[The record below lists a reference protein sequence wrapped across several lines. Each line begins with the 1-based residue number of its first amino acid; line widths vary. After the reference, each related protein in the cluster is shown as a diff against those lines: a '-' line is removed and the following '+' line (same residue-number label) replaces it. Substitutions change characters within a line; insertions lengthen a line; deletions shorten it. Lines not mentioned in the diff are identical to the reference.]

1 MKKSITFLTLF
12 VLVFTSSFNT
22 PVYGF
27 TETDPC
33 TEGAT
38 VGVVTANDPDADGIN
53 NECDLDDDNDGIL
66 DIEECTVLIG
76 ETPFEVADEN
86 SVNFD
91 LAPVGNGFVLDI
103 TNMDN
108 SFNLTINGTSLTTEE
123 IQFQESGTPTGQNIR
138 FKDGSIWGSNGVP
151 QIYQFQYYGTV
162 NPETPL
168 VRFIIDENLEVKMY
182 ASKEANGPLFELEL
196 FNGNAFNSF
205 VWNSA
210 SANNFVVSQVV
221 TGATYIHGRVYG
233 TFTDCDLDN
242 DGLDNSV
249 DLDSDGDG
257 CYDVVE
263 SGGIDVNN
271 DGVLDGSGVNNDGL
285 VIGTNSGY
293 DGLSGFETFAHDFT
307 VVEAPQNKNVTPGDP
322 VSFTIN
328 ATSSEATDYQNGT
341 PMYSVIGNANDKLT
355 YQWYLGDP
363 NNGGSILSD
372 SGVYTNTT
380 TASLSI
386 SNTTG
391 LFGNTYFVKVSHL
404 ENPCLYSVFDAQ
416 LVSDPCDAASSGN
429 IDTDLDGI
437 SDLCD
442 LDDDNDGIKD
452 DLEGC
457 TETNTIFEEN
467 FGFGTERSSN
477 ANVVHHTYDTE
488 GAIPDG
494 SYAVVSSLSPGLGH
508 YNRTDRNGDVDAD
521 GDSNGRFLSINID
534 SPSLSEIYRQDN
546 ITVNPAN
553 KHRFR
558 VDFSGLCFG
567 CNDAPIFTLLIEDEN
582 GNELVSITSTQ
593 IGVLNDD
600 QWKRVTLEFTPT
612 SSKVN
617 IVVKNSQPN
626 GNSGNDVGVDNILLT
641 EISCDLDTDNDG
653 IPNSKDLDSDGD
665 GCLDVIES
673 GGIDANNDGVI
684 DGTGFDNDG
693 LVVGSNGGYD
703 GSNGNEVNAHQL
715 AVVSNPIDKSI
726 KVGEATSFTVVVS
739 AEQATSYT
747 NGTPNYD
754 SSGNSNNAII
764 YQWYFG
770 DPNDGY
776 SAIPNSGVYSGATSA
791 TLNIAD
797 VTGLDNTT
805 YFVKVSHASNA
816 CIEELVSVT
825 LTEDTC
831 SESPTAAALDFNIFT
846 LNGLELS
853 TNETEGAIA
862 TGGDLTIAGNYQLT
876 TNETGT
882 FKVNNVAVG
891 LVVGG
896 KVNYQSGNA
905 LQINQNT
912 YVKIGESNGAT
923 VWYQDQN
930 SAFAPI
936 RITNSSNYNSTP
948 RIALQASANQLNV
961 SSTNNPVFE
970 SNIIDFDSAFQ
981 SLKNN
986 ALDLSQNPNNA
997 VLTNPNGQTIS
1008 NTDLPNQ
1015 VKINVQ
1021 EGVNY
1026 LNVTGS
1032 DLNNVSVFTYNNKP
1046 SASRILVINIDAA
1059 GSFNWN
1065 VWNQAGVGQQDAPYI
1080 IYNFYN
1086 TTTLNIEGNSTL
1098 EGTILAPNADV
1109 IKTVNQ
1115 SNIEGQ
1121 VIANSFVHAGGEV
1134 HSANFTPA
1142 IGGCTVSNGVAPTAD
1157 FSSNEATQCLD
1168 GNLFEFLNNSNTG
1181 STLQPGNPISYVWDF
1196 GDNTTSTF
1204 MNPTKVYET
1213 AGTYTV
1219 TLEATNSFG
1228 TDTFSSAILVKESF
1242 TVSLSTN
1249 SNTNNDGTVTKM
1261 FTVDNSDDFV
1271 SYSWTLLDQN
1281 KDLIENLMST
1291 TDSATTTISEAGLYY
1306 IQLETVAVNGC
1317 VSSELYPVNVSSD
1330 EVTGGNGGGVE
1341 SESLGDAISKIYVG
1355 RKKNSVPTNFI
1366 KSKANRYHKA
1376 TLKKAQAYR
1385 GKGQTLLDMFPT
1397 ELVAGNEANVTSPTD
1412 ILDYTIADEV
1422 LSVDFS
1428 INGKTKGVVLGI
1440 KTSDKIYNHTKAS
1453 CDRLRGAEI
1462 LNIQKVHLEG
1472 YHFLMQ
1478 AIKQRNGVVEYAIS
1492 FATAKN
1498 NNDTN
1503 YTLQTNWY
1511 VNNYIKFNDVYNFQ
1525 VWSTSPEDTQKLVK
1539 DILNNLQTYL
1549 PIAQPEIQKVPKT
1562 FAAKISREKS
1572 SLLILLRSTTKGL
1585 NTEVT
1590 MEEIYSETA
1599 NNVKHRY
1606 TPVHTKLEQTLE
1618 IDIADGYEYDGLV
1631 KVDGEIEDAFYH
1643 ADGNWGLDYDARY
1656 TEVQNYFVW
1665 NYFEREYKND
1675 EHEINRGVE
1684 IQARSEYDYLTLY
1697 KSLLPGTLSADYSEY
1712 NYIAFTAKGSG
1723 LMELGL
1729 VKSSIEDWKKQ
1740 YRVMVDLSEEEQT
1753 YYVPFEIF
1761 SSTGTVNTITPDDL
1775 TTLTFTFLPV
1785 EAQTKELDLTISDV
1799 RFTKVAVAEETV
1811 QKVEDFENEFMA
1823 YPNPSKGNVNLL
1835 LFSEQETAATL
1846 TLTDV
1851 NGKTI
1856 YRGTTNLT
1864 VGKNEL
1870 EYNFNVKPGILFLKV
1885 SSPSFNYGTSKIIF
1899 R

>member
-1 MKKSITFLTLF
+1 MKKSIANLVLLA
-12 VLVFTSSFNT
+12 LVFTSSFLT
-22 PVYGF
+22 PMYSF
-27 TETDPC
+27 SQTDPC
-33 TEGAT
+33 KEGAT

-53 NECDLDDDNDGIL
+53 NNCDLDDDNDGIL
-66 DIEECTVLIG
+66 DTEECTVLIG
-76 ETPFEVADEN
+76 ETHFEVEDGN

-91 LAPVGNGFVLDI
+91 LSPVGNGFVLDI

-108 SFNLTINGTSLTTEE
+108 SFNLTVNGTPLTTEE
-123 IQFQESGTPTGQNIR
+123 IQFQENGTPTGQNIR
-138 FKDGSIWGSNGVP
+138 FKDGSIWGANGVP

-162 NPETPL
+162 SPATPL
-168 VRFIIDENLEVKMY
+168 VRFVIDENLEVKMY

-205 VWNSA
+205 TWNSTA
-210 SANNFVVSQVV
+210 SNNFVVSQVV
-221 TGATYIHGRVYG
+221 TGATYIYGRVYG
-233 TFTDCDLDN
+233 TFTDCDTDN
-242 DGLDNSV
+242 DGLDNSI

-263 SGGIDVNN
+263 SGGVDANG
-271 DGVLDGSGVNNDGL
+271 DGLLDGTGIDNNGL
-285 VIGTNSGY
+285 VSGGNSAY
-293 DGLSGFETFAHDFT
+293 NGLSGFETLAHKFSI
-307 VVEAPQNKNVTPGDP
+307 VEAPQDKNVAAGEP
-322 VSFTIN
+322 VLFSIN
-328 ATSSEATDYQNGT
+328 ATSEEVTSYQNGT
-341 PMYSVIGNANDKLT
+341 PVYNINGNANHKLQ
-355 YQWYLGDP
+355 YQWYLGNP
-363 NNGGSILSD
+363 NNGGSILND
-372 SGVYTNTT
+372 SGVYNNTT
-380 TASLSI
+380 TAALAI

-391 LFGNTYFVKVSHL
+391 LFGNTYFVKVTHL
-404 ENPCLYSVFDAQ
+404 ENPCINTVLGAQ

-429 IDTDLDGI
+429 VDTDLDGI
-437 SDLCD
+437 ADLCD

-457 TETNTIFEEN
+457 KETNTIFEEN
-467 FGFGTERSSN
+467 FGFGTDRASN
-477 ANVVHHTYDTE
+477 SNVANHIFDTE

-521 GDSNGRFLSINID
+521 GNTNGRFLSINID
-534 SPSLSEIYRQDN
+534 SPSLSEIYRQND
-546 ITVNPAN
+546 ISVNSAN

-582 GNELVSITSTQ
+582 GNELVSITSNQ

-612 SSKVN
+612 SSRVN

-641 EISCDLDTDNDG
+641 EITCDVDTDKDG

-665 GCLDVIES
+665 GCLDVLES
-673 GGIDANNDGVI
+673 GGVDTNSDGII
-684 DGTGFDNDG
+684 DGAGFDTDG
-693 LVVGSNGGYD
+693 LVLNTQGGYN
-703 GSNGNEVNAHQL
+703 GSNGNELNAHQL
-715 AVVSNPIDKSI
+715 AIVSNPVDKSI
-726 KVGEATSFTVVVS
+726 KVGESTTFTVDVS
-739 AEQATSYT
+739 AEVATDYA
-747 NGTPNYD
+747 NGSPIFGV
-754 SSGNSNNAII
+754 SGNSNDAVL
-764 YQWYFG
+764 YQWYLG
-770 DPNDGY
+770 DPLQGG
-776 SAIPNSGVYSGATSA
+776 SIIANSGVYSGAHTN
-791 TLNIAD
+791 TLVISD
-797 VTGLDNTT
+797 VTGLDNST
-805 YFVKVSHASNA
+805 YYVTILHTNNPCILETANA
-816 CIEELVSVT
+816 T

-831 SESPTAAALDFNIFT
+831 NDSPTSAALGFNVFT
-846 LNGLELS
+846 LDGLELS
-853 TNETEGAIA
+853 TNETEGAVA
-862 TGGDLTIAGNYQLT
+862 TGGDLTISGNYQIT
-876 TNETGT
+876 TNDAGSFE
-882 FKVNNVAVG
+882 VNNVPVG
-891 LVVGG
+891 LVVEG
-896 KVNYQSGNA
+896 KVNYNSGNA

-912 YVKIGESNGAT
+912 YVKIGESNGAV

-936 RITNSSNYNSTP
+936 RITNNSNYNSNP
-948 RIALQASANQLNV
+948 RIALQANANQLGV

-970 SNIIDFDSAFQ
+970 SNVIDFASAFQ
-981 SLKNN
+981 TLKANSVNLSTNTNN
-986 ALDLSQNPNNA
+986 AD
-997 VLTNPNGQTIS
+997 LTNPNGQSIS
-1008 NTDLPNQ
+1008 NTNLPNQ
-1015 VKINVQ
+1015 VKINLHD
-1021 EGVNY
+1021 GVNY
-1026 LNVTGS
+1026 LNVSGS

-1046 SASRILVINIDAA
+1046 NSSKVLVINVDAS
-1059 GSFNWN
+1059 GTFNWN

-1086 TTTLNIEGNSTL
+1086 TTTLNIEGNSTI
-1098 EGTILAPNADV
+1098 EGTILAPNADI

-1121 VIANSFVHAGGEV
+1121 VIADSFLHAGGEV
-1134 HSANFTPA
+1134 HSANFTPT
-1142 IGGCTVSNGVAPTAD
+1142 IGSCSVNNGVAPTAE
-1157 FSSNEATQCLD
+1157 FSVNDAAQCLM
-1168 GNLFEFLNNSNTG
+1168 GNSFEFLNNSNTG
-1181 STLQPGNPISYVWDF
+1181 NNVQTGNPISYVWDF
-1196 GDNTTSTF
+1196 DDNTTSTF

-1219 TLEATNSFG
+1219 TLEATNTFG
-1228 TDTFSSAILVKESF
+1228 SDTYSIDVIVKEDLDI
-1242 TVSLSTN
+1242 TLSTTSVDN
-1249 SNTNNDGTVTKM
+1249 SNGGVTKN
-1261 FTVDNSDDFV
+1261 FTVDNATNFV
-1271 SYSWTLLDQN
+1271 SYSWSLLDQN
-1281 KDLIENLMST
+1281 KTLIENLTST
-1291 TDSATTTISEAGLYY
+1291 NATASVIIYSAGLYY
-1306 IQLETVAVNGC
+1306 IEVSVVAVNGC
-1317 VSSELYPVNVSSD
+1317 AKTQQFPVTVTSE

-1355 RKKNSVPTNFI
+1355 RKKNSIPTNFV
-1366 KSKANRYHKA
+1366 KSKANLYNKSK
-1376 TLKKAQAYR
+1376 LKQAQPYQ

-1397 ELVAGNEANVTSPTD
+1397 ELVAGNIANVTSPTD

-1428 INGKTKGVVLGI
+1428 LDGKTKGVVLGI

-1472 YHFLMQ
+1472 YNFLMQ
-1478 AIKQRNGVVEYAIS
+1478 GIKQRNGVVEYAIS

-1503 YTLQTNWY
+1503 YTIQTNWY

-1525 VWSTSPEDTQKLVK
+1525 VWSTNPQDTQKLVK
-1539 DILNNLQTYL
+1539 DVLNNLKSFMPVTQT
-1549 PIAQPEIQKVPKT
+1549 EIQKVPKT

-1572 SLLILLRSTTKGL
+1572 ELLILLRSTQKGL
-1585 NTEVT
+1585 NTEIS

-1606 TPVHTKLEQTLE
+1606 NPVNTELKQTLR

-1643 ADGNWGLDYDARY
+1643 ADGNWGLDYDSQY
-1656 TEVQNYFVW
+1656 TEIENYFVW
-1665 NYFEREYKND
+1665 NNFNRDYKDD
-1675 EHEINRGVE
+1675 EHAINRSVE
-1684 IQARSEYDYLTLY
+1684 IKAKSEYDYLTIY
-1697 KSLLPGTLSADYSEY
+1697 KSLLPGTLSADYSAY
-1712 NYIAFTAKGSG
+1712 NYLAFTAKGSG

-1729 VKSSIEDWKKQ
+1729 IKSSIEDWKEQ

-1761 SSTGTVNTITPDDL
+1761 SSTGSLNTITAEDL

-1785 EAQTKELDLTISDV
+1785 EAQTKELDLIISDV
-1799 RFTKVAVAEETV
+1799 RFTKIAVAEETV
-1811 QKVEDFENEFMA
+1811 QKIEVFENQFMA
-1823 YPNPSKGNVNLL
+1823 YPNPSKGNINLL
-1835 LFSEQETAATL
+1835 LFSEQDTEATV

-1856 YRGTTNLT
+1856 YRGITNLT
-1864 VGKNEL
+1864 AGKNEL
-1870 EYNFNVKPGILFLKV
+1870 DYNFNVKPGVLFLKV
-1885 SSPSFNYGTSKIIF
+1885 SSQSFNYGTSKIIF